1 MDLWDQDFSCLSHLE
16 WQPIQLPSGIAN
28 TVPEA
33 GFLKT
38 IHVQLLT
45 TVLAEMVMSN
55 KTLLLVVQHSF
66 NS

>member
-1 MDLWDQDFSCLSHLE
+1 MAIHSAALWDY
-16 WQPIQLPSGIAN
+16 N

-33 GFLKT
+33 GFLKI
-38 IHVQLLT
+38 IHVQLLA